1 MRGASVKSTSPL
13 IMYTPELFIPIPGYA
28 GRYAINAFG
37 VIKRVAHERLH
48 NKYKLVKYPEKIIHQ
63 YIDGRTGYPVI
74 KLTKPN
80 GKFGSQYL
88 HRLLA
93 ITFINQ
99 PPHKKMVN
107 HKNGNKLDYS
117 LENLEWVT
125 PSENC
130 KHAFAKSLTRIPAKN
145 MVRVKNLCTGDT
157 YASLT
162 EASKSTGISYAEVK
176 RKIRGLR
183 SNDTCLEKI
192 I

>member
-1 MRGASVKSTSPL
+1 MRGASVKSTSSL

-37 VIKRVAHERLH
+37 VIKRVAHERAH
-48 NKYKLVKYPEKIIHQ
+48 KKFKLVKYPEKIIHL
-63 YIDGRTGYPVI
+63 YNDGRTGYPIV

-145 MVRVKNLCTGDT
+145 HVKVKNRCSGEI
-157 YASLT
+157 YNSLKD
-162 EASKSTGISYAEVK
+162 ASKATGIPYHEVK

-183 SNDTCLEKI
+183 SNDTCL
-192 I
+192 